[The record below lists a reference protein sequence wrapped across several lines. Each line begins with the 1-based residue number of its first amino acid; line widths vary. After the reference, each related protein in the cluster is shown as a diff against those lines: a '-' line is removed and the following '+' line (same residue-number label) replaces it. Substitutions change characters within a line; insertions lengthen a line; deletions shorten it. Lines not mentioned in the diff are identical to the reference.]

1 MGTCFLS
8 SKTFMIPMD
17 LLGFREGKL
26 LFLGLL
32 WVEMK

>member
-8 SKTFMIPMD
+8 SKTIMIPMD
-17 LLGFREGKL
+17 LLSFREGKL

-32 WVEMK
+32 WVEKK